1 VLVNLTLSSAAP
13 DFELSLR
20 AANRAPRTIGKYL
33 DSLRDLDRTL
43 ADAGHSRAVRD
54 VRSSDI
60 ERWIV
65 AQQERGNSAATVA
78 LRFRS
83 VQQFFKWCVRE
94 AEVDVDPMQGLT
106 VPQVPVQP
114 VPVLSDDAIAALLRA
129 CKGTGFAEA
138 RDTAAIR
145 LLLDTGIRR
154 AELIGLKV
162 DDVDRGAR
170 TITVMGKGRRSRT
183 VRYGVKTAEALGRY
197 LRRRAEHQ
205 SADTSAL
212 WLSDRGPGPWGS
224 DGVRHMLQR
233 RSAQA
238 GLPTAVHPHQFRH
251 TMASDYLASG
261 GLEGDLMRVAGWSS
275 RQMLTRYGAAVADER
290 ARDARDRLQLKGD
303 RL

>member
-1 VLVNLTLSSAAP
+1 VSLTLSSAAP

-20 AANRAPRTIGKYL
+20 AANRAPRTVEKYL

-43 ADAGHSRAVRD
+43 AAAGHSRAVRD
-54 VRSSDI
+54 VRPSDL

-94 AEVDVDPMQGLT
+94 DEVDADPLTGLT
-106 VPQVPVQP
+106 LPQVPVQP
-114 VPVLSDDAIAALLRA
+114 VPVLSDADIVALLKA

-138 RDTAAIR
+138 RDTAVIR

-154 AELIGLKV
+154 AELIGLTV
-162 DDVDRGAR
+162 DDVDRGSR
-170 TITVMGKGRRSRT
+170 TITVMGKGRRART
-183 VRYGVKTAEALGRY
+183 VRYGIKTGEALGRY
-197 LRRRAEHQ
+197 IRRRSEHQ
-205 SADTSAL
+205 SGATTNAL
-212 WLSDRGPGPWGS
+212 WLSDRGPGAWGS
-224 DGVRHMLQR
+224 DGARLMLKR

-238 GLPTAVHPHQFRH
+238 GLAVPVHPHQF
-251 TMASDYLASG
+251 LASG

-290 ARDARDRLQLKGD
+290 ARDARDRLELKGD

>member
-1 VLVNLTLSSAAP
+1 MSLTLSSAAP

-20 AANRAPRTIGKYL
+20 AANRAPRTIEKYL
-33 DSLRDLDRTL
+33 DSVRDLDRTL
-43 ADAGHSRAVRD
+43 ADAGHSRAVREIRPAD
-54 VRSSDI
+54 L

-83 VQQFFKWCVRE
+83 VQQFFKWCIRE
-94 AEVDVDPMQGLT
+94 DEIDADPMAGLSL
-106 VPQVPVQP
+106 PQVPVQP
-114 VPVLSDDAIAALLRA
+114 VPVLADAEITALLKA

-138 RDTAAIR
+138 RDTAVIR

-154 AELIGLKV
+154 AELVGLTV
-162 DDVDRGAR
+162 ADVDRIGR
-170 TITVMGKGRRSRT
+170 TITVMGKGRRART
-183 VRYGVKTAEALGRY
+183 VRYGVKTGEAIGRY

-205 SADTSAL
+205 SADTTPAL

-224 DGVRHMLQR
+224 DGVRLMLKR
-233 RSAQA
+233 RSTQA
-238 GLPTAVHPHQFRH
+238 GLATAVHPHQFRH

-275 RQMLTRYGAAVADER
+275 RQMLTRYGAAVAEER
-290 ARDARDRLQLKGD
+290 ARDARDRLELKGD

>member
-1 VLVNLTLSSAAP
+1 MSLTLTTAAP

-20 AANRAPRTIGKYL
+20 AANRAPRTIEKYL

-43 ADAGHSRAVRD
+43 AAAGHSRAVREVRPSD
-54 VRSSDI
+54 V

-83 VQQFFKWCVRE
+83 VQQFWKWCLRE
-94 AEVDVDPMQGLT
+94 DEIDADPMIGLT
-106 VPQVPVQP
+106 IPQVPIQP
-114 VPVLSDDAIAALLRA
+114 VPVISDDAIMALLKA
-129 CKGTGFAEA
+129 CKGTGFSEA
-138 RDTAAIR
+138 RDTAVIR

-154 AELIGLKV
+154 AELIGLTV
-162 DDVDRGAR
+162 DDVDRASR
-170 TITVMGKGRRSRT
+170 TITVIGKGRRART
-183 VRYGVKTAEALGRY
+183 VRYGVKTGEALGRY
-197 LRRRAEHQ
+197 IRRRTEHQ
-205 SADTSAL
+205 SAATTTAL
-212 WLSDRGPGPWGS
+212 WLSDRGPGAWGS
-224 DGVRHMLQR
+224 DGVRLMLKR
-233 RSAQA
+233 RSGQA
-238 GLPTAVHPHQFRH
+238 GLATPVHPHQFRH

-290 ARDARDRLQLKGD
+290 ARDARDRLELKGD

>member
-1 VLVNLTLSSAAP
+1 MSLTLSSAAP

-20 AANRAPRTIGKYL
+20 AANRAPRTIEKYL

-43 ADAGHSRAVRD
+43 AESGHSRAVRD
-54 VRSSDI
+54 VRSSDV

-94 AEVDVDPMQGLT
+94 AEVAADPMLGLT
-106 VPQVPVQP
+106 IPQVPVQP
-114 VPVLSDDAIAALLRA
+114 VPVLSDDAIASLLRA

-154 AELIGLKV
+154 AELIGLRV
-162 DDVDRGAR
+162 DDVDRLAR
-170 TITVMGKGRRSRT
+170 TITVMGKGRRART
-183 VRYGVKTAEALGRY
+183 VRYGVKTGEALGRY

-205 SADTSAL
+205 SADTTPAL
-212 WLSDRGPGPWGS
+212 WLSDRGPGPWGA
-224 DGVRHMLQR
+224 DGVRQMLKR

-238 GLPTAVHPHQFRH
+238 GLPSAVTPHQFRH

-290 ARDARDRLQLKGD
+290 ARDARDRLELKGD

>member
-1 VLVNLTLSSAAP
+1 VSLTLSSAAP

-20 AANRAPRTIGKYL
+20 AANRAPRTIEKYL

-43 ADAGHSRAVRD
+43 AAGGHTCAVRD
-54 VRSSDI
+54 VKPSDV

-65 AQQERGNSAATVA
+65 AQQDRGNSAATVA

-94 AEVDVDPMQGLT
+94 DEVDADPMIGLSI
-106 VPQVPVQP
+106 PQVPVQP
-114 VPVLSDDAIAALLRA
+114 IPVLTDSDIAALLKA

-138 RDTAAIR
+138 RDTAVIR

-154 AELIGLKV
+154 AELVGLRV
-162 DDVDRGAR
+162 DDVDRAGR
-170 TITVMGKGRRSRT
+170 TITVMGKGRRART
-183 VRYGVKTAEALGRY
+183 VRYGVKTGEAIGRY
-197 LRRRAEHQ
+197 LRRRTEHQ
-205 SADTSAL
+205 SADTTTAL
-212 WLSDRGPGPWGS
+212 WLSDRGPGAWGS
-224 DGVRHMLQR
+224 DGVRLMLKR
-233 RSAQA
+233 RSKQA
-238 GLPTAVHPHQFRH
+238 GLPDAVHPHQFRH

-275 RQMLTRYGAAVADER
+275 RQMLNRYGAAVADER
-290 ARDARDRLQLKGD
+290 ARDARDRLELKGD

>member
-1 VLVNLTLSSAAP
+1 MSLTLSSAAP

-20 AANRAPRTIGKYL
+20 AANRALRTIEKYL

-43 ADAGHSRAVRD
+43 AAVDHSREVRAI
-54 VRSSDI
+54 RSSDV
-60 ERWIV
+60 ERWIA

-94 AEVDVDPMQGLT
+94 DEVDADPMIGLT
-106 VPQVPVQP
+106 LPQVPVQP
-114 VPVLSDDAIAALLRA
+114 VPVLSDSEIAALLKA
-129 CKGTGFAEA
+129 CKGTRFAEA
-138 RDTAAIR
+138 RDTAVIR

-154 AELIGLKV
+154 AELIGLQV
-162 DDVDRGAR
+162 DDVDRASR
-170 TITVMGKGRRSRT
+170 TITVMGKGRRART
-183 VRYGVKTAEALGRY
+183 VRYGVKTGEAIGRY
-197 LRRRAEHQ
+197 IRRRTEHQ
-205 SADTSAL
+205 SATTTPAL

-224 DGVRHMLQR
+224 DGVRLMLKR

-238 GLPTAVHPHQFRH
+238 GLAVPVHPHQFRH

-290 ARDARDRLQLKGD
+290 ARDARDRLELKGD